1 MRARLLALALA
12 ALPAT
17 ASAEIPG
24 GGYVPHQSSQ
34 DFALELRLNY
44 GKPDIDA
51 APGLTG
57 KPYEQ
62 TFGSESRYGLGAE
75 VDWQFLRIPHVGTL
89 GAGVGVGRWASS
101 AKAVN
106 FVDLSPTGDDTNL
119 VLWQFA
125 GLGVLRVDAL
135 THVGIPFVPFAKAGL
150 GYTLWRAYGPNGTY
164 SSRTASGNR
173 SVGASYGFQYSL
185 GLALLLDQLDPSSAK
200 NLDEATGV
208 NNTYLFVEY
217 TDARLQ
223 SASSGAALW
232 VGGTTTTAG
241 LTLEF

>member
-1 MRARLLALALA
+1 MRAPLLALALVA
-12 ALPAT
+12 VPVT
-17 ASAEIPG
+17 AHAEIPG
-24 GGYVPHQSSQ
+24 VRYDGHNSSQ
-34 DFALELRLNY
+34 DFALELRLIY

-62 TFGSESRYGLGAE
+62 TFGSDSRFGYGAE
-75 VDWQFLRIPHVGTL
+75 LDWQFLRIPHVGSL
-89 GAGVGVGRWASS
+89 GAGVGVGRWATS

-106 FVDLSPTGDDTNL
+106 YVDLSPTGDDTNL

-125 GLGVLRVDAL
+125 GLGVFRFDAL
-135 THVGIPFVPFAKAGL
+135 ADIGIPFVPFAKAGL
-150 GYTLWRAYGPNGTY
+150 GYTLWRAYGPDGTY
-164 SSRTASGNR
+164 GSRSASGNR
-173 SVGASYGFQYSL
+173 SLGASYGFQYSV
-185 GLALLLDQLDPSSAK
+185 GLALHLDRLDPSSAK

-223 SASSGAALW
+223 SASSGSALW
-232 VGGTTTTAG
+232 VGGTSTTGG
-241 LTLEF
+241 LALEF

>member
-1 MRARLLALALA
+1 MRARLLALALLAGPA
-12 ALPAT
+12 AARAELPST
-17 ASAEIPG
+17 
-24 GGYVPHQSSQ
+24 YVPHQSSQ

-62 TFGSESRYGLGAE
+62 TFGSDSRFGLGAE
-75 VDWQFLRIPHVGTL
+75 FDWQFARIPSFGSVGV
-89 GAGVGVGRWASS
+89 GVGVGRWATS

-106 FVDLSPTGDDTNL
+106 YIDLSETGDDTNL

-135 THVGIPFVPFAKAGL
+135 THLGIPFVPFAKAGL
-150 GYTLWRAYGPNGTY
+150 GYTLWRAYGPDGTY

-173 SVGASYGFQYSL
+173 SIGASYGFQYAL
-185 GLALLLDQLDPSSAK
+185 GLALLLDQFDPSSAK

-217 TDARLQ
+217 TDAQLQ
-223 SASSGAALW
+223 SASSGSALW
-232 VGGTTTTAG
+232 VGGTSTTAG